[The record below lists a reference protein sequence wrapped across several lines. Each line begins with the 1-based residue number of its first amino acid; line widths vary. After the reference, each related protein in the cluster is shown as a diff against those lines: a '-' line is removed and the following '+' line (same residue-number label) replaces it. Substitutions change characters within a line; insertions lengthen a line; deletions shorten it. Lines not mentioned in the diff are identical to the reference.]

1 MTFLGRWWAVALY
14 ECRLLWRSWA
24 FRLSALAAVGIL
36 LLIQIIFTAPFS
48 GAPFS
53 FRSFSGAL
61 PLTAVRLLNLYLG
74 LVTALLATEFVKR
87 DRRLDSSEA
96 VLANSFTNP
105 GYVAGKM
112 VGIGLALGGLAAASL
127 AVVAV
132 NHRFFTDAAFAWQ
145 PYVLLPLLG
154 TLPTL
159 VLTSGLACLLITLL
173 RGQAVVLVLML
184 GVWAAAVFAGEGQ
197 FQLFDIFAFWI
208 PMAWS
213 DFVGFGNE
221 EQLVRVRGSHLLAGL
236 GCMAA
241 AALLTPRLR
250 QSLTANAAA
259 AVVAAVCFGGAAWTG
274 KSYLEDRL
282 AARDSREHL
291 VSLSRAASSEPA
303 AAATACR
310 IEVEHRGRELAAGA
324 VIDLRNPHDEALDSL
339 LFTLNPGFRVAAVA
353 VDGAEASF
361 RRDGHLLR
369 VAPAAPLTP
378 GDSARV
384 RIEYRGAPDDG
395 AAFLDVDRERFEER
409 FGYWVITVAKSYG
422 FVTPGFLHLTPESGW
437 YPVTGLPPGAAFP
450 AAGQRGY
457 PRFRLSVQVPRGWTV
472 FSQGEAQVDT
482 TAAGLRCRFE
492 GGSLP
497 GISLTAGEYERRQVE
512 VDGVAYSL
520 AVRPGHAYFDAHL
533 DSLGPALPGLV
544 RELRA
549 EYEAALGLEYPYPR
563 LSLVEVPLQAWSYR
577 RLWTLA
583 QESVQPE
590 IVYLPEMGTLCEAA
604 DFRRLKR
611 RSRWSQERANQLES
625 AVDLQSGY
633 LRAFVEADLMGT
645 RHLGWSPLGDS
656 GLRGRY
662 RLLPQFVS
670 FATHL
675 SSPRWPVLQAALESW
690 FELSL
695 SPGENDWSRRWSG
708 LTAAERA
715 GLTLQERSLRELL
728 ASPEEAGEQGLEEV
742 AAIKARQLLLGFAA
756 TAGPDRFGREM
767 TGFLERHRGRR
778 TSEADLLEMLQG
790 LGLDDPEARLEAWFG
805 GTELPGYEI
814 EEADTWL
821 VRQGE
826 RTRTQVEL
834 TIRNPTAVDG
844 AVEIGLRLRGAD
856 RDPWADRGAAPEH
869 RRRVAV
875 PAASSRRVGLVVDA
889 PVAEMLVD
897 TYVSRNLPA
906 RIEVPLPEPRLR
918 RGAEPFDGERPE
930 PPPADGPEGEYVV
943 DNEDPGFEVLGVA
956 RPNWLRRQVA
966 DLFDLEVAAVPYV
979 GFRFWSPPGS
989 WEAATDP
996 RFYGRFVLSGYYKK
1010 VGDGRSRVSWRTEIG
1025 EDGRYDLFFYLGD
1038 FEERRW
1044 RGRGGR
1050 GGNELS
1056 FLVHHEDGV
1065 ESAGL
1070 DMATA
1075 EEGWN
1080 LLGTYPLAAGPAH
1093 VELTDRGPERTV
1105 VADAVKWTRRDPPRN

>member
-1 MTFLGRWWAVALY
+1 MTLAGWWAVARF
-14 ECRLLWRSWA
+14 EGRLLWRSWA
-24 FRLSALAAVGIL
+24 FRLSALAAVGFL
-36 LLIQIIFTAPFS
+36 LLMQIVFTAPFS

-87 DRRLDSSEA
+87 DRQLDTSDA

-105 GYVAGKM
+105 GYLAAKM
-112 VGIGLALGGLAAASL
+112 LGIGLALGGLVAAVL

-132 NHRFFTDAAFAWQ
+132 NHRFFTDSPFAWQ
-145 PYVLLPLLG
+145 PYVFLPLVG

-159 VLTSGLACLLITLL
+159 ALTGGLACLLVTLL
-173 RGQAVVLVLML
+173 RSQAVVLVLML
-184 GVWAAAVFAGEGQ
+184 GLWAAAVFAGEGR

-221 EQLVRVRGSHLLAGL
+221 EQLVRVRGAHLLAGL

-250 QSLTANAAA
+250 QSLAANAAA
-259 AVVAAVCFGGAAWTG
+259 AVVAAVCLGGAAWTG
-274 KSYLEDRL
+274 AAYLEDRL
-282 AARDSREHL
+282 AARQSREHL
-291 VSLSRAASSEPA
+291 VSLSRAAASEPA
-303 AAATACR
+303 AAATACE
-310 IEVEHRGRELAAGA
+310 IEVEHRGAELAAAA
-324 VIDLRNPHDEALDSL
+324 VVGLRNQQAEPLDSL

-353 VDGAEASF
+353 VDGVEARF

-369 VAPAAPLTP
+369 IAPAAPLAP

-384 RIEYRGAPDDG
+384 RIDYRGAPDDG
-395 AAFLDVDRERFEER
+395 AAYLDVGRERFEER
-409 FGYWVITVAKSYG
+409 FGYWVITVPKTHG
-422 FVTPGFLHLTPESGW
+422 FVTPAFLHLTPELAW
-437 YPVTGLPPGAAFP
+437 YPVSGLPPGAAFP
-450 AAGQRGY
+450 AAGRRDY
-457 PRFRLSVQVPRGWTV
+457 PRFRLAVEVPRGWTA
-472 FSQGEAQVDT
+472 FSQGEARVDT
-482 TAAGLRCRFE
+482 TAQGLRYRFE
-492 GGSLP
+492 SGYLP
-497 GISLTAGEYERRQVE
+497 GVSLTAGEYDRRQVE

-533 DSLGPALPGLV
+533 DSLGQALPGLV

-549 EYEAALGLEYPYPR
+549 EYEATLGLEYPYPR

-590 IVYLPEMGTLCEAA
+590 IVFLPEMGTLCDAA

-611 RSRWSQERANQLES
+611 RSRRSQERANQAES
-625 AVDLQSGY
+625 AEDLQAGY
-633 LRAFVEADLMGT
+633 LRIFVEVDLMGT
-645 RHLGWSPLGDS
+645 RTLGWSPLGDP
-656 GLRGRY
+656 GLRKRY
-662 RLLPQFVS
+662 RLLPHFVS

-675 SSPRWPVLQAALESW
+675 SSPRWPVLNAALESW

-695 SPGENDWSRRWSG
+695 SPGADSWSRRWGG

-715 GLTLQERSLRELL
+715 ALTLRERSLRELL
-728 ASPEEAGEQGLEEV
+728 VSPGEAGEVGLEAV
-742 AAIKARQLLLGFAA
+742 AEAKARQLLLGFAA
-756 TAGPDRFGREM
+756 TAGPDRFGRQM
-767 TGFLERHRGRR
+767 TGFLERHRGRQVP
-778 TSEADLLEMLQG
+778 EADLLRMLDG
-790 LGLDDPEARLEAWFG
+790 LGVDDPEARLDAWFS
-805 GTELPGYEI
+805 GTELPGFEI
-814 EEADTWL
+814 EGADTWL

-844 AVEIGLRLRGAD
+844 VVEVGLRFRRSEGESWLQRGTGSD
-856 RDPWADRGAAPEH
+856 H
-869 RRRVAV
+869 RRTVAV

-889 PVAEMLVD
+889 PVAEMVVD

-906 RIEVPLPEPRLR
+906 RIEVPLPEARLR

-943 DNEDPGFEVLGVA
+943 DNEDPGFEVMSAEG
-956 RPNWLRRQVA
+956 PNWLRRQIA
-966 DLFDLEVAAVPYV
+966 DLFDLEAAAVPYV
-979 GFRFWSPPGS
+979 AFRFWSPPGS
-989 WEAATDP
+989 WEAVTDP

-1025 EDGRYDLFFYLGD
+1025 EDGRYDLFYYLGD
-1038 FEERRW
+1038 LEEWRW
-1044 RGRGGR
+1044 RTSAGG
-1050 GGNELS
+1050 GEELS

-1065 ESAGL
+1065 EAAGL
-1070 DMATA
+1070 DMAAA

-1080 LLGTYPLAAGPAH
+1080 LLGTYPLTAGPAH

-1105 VADAVKWTRRDPPRN
+1105 VADAVKWTRR